1 MSQSRSPSS
10 TRRLLP
16 QRPSRP
22 TTERGPGAGIALSLL
37 LHAALI
43 GATYFTWSRMLDAT
57 PESHAV
63 PVDLITVTDQTNVQA
78 MAPPPPPEPPKIE
91 PQQQAAPEPP
101 APQLM
106 DVEPAPEPPMPQI
119 KIKPEPKKIEDTPKP
134 PDQPKPKKQPS
145 QDFAALLNKLTAP
158 PKTPP
163 NAKVGPRVVQ
173 GIGAANAMTADL
185 IDALRSQIRPCW
197 SPPVGAPNA
206 ADLIV
211 DFDLTL
217 NPDGSVNRATSNALS
232 SGNPYTK
239 AAAEAARRGIFQCQ
253 PYRLPQNRY
262 DQWRDITPMR
272 FDPRVEMNQ

>member
-16 QRPSRP
+16 QRPSQP
-22 TTERGPGAGIALSLL
+22 TTERGSGAGIALSLL

-43 GATYFTWSRMLDAT
+43 GATYFTWSRMLDST

-119 KIKPEPKKIEDTPKP
+119 KIKPEPKKAVDTPKP
-134 PDQPKPKKQPS
+134 PEQPPKKQNA
-145 QDFAALLNKLTAP
+145 QDFAALLNKLTAT

-163 NAKVGPRVVQ
+163 NAKVGPKVVQ

-185 IDALRSQIRPCW
+185 ADALKSQIYQCW

-206 ADLIV
+206 NDLVV
-211 DFDLTL
+211 DFDVAM
-217 NPDGSVNRATSNALS
+217 NPDGSIARAASDAIAA
-232 SGNPYTK
+232 GNPYTK
-239 AAAEAARRGIFQCQ
+239 AAAEAARRAIYQCQ
-253 PYRLPQNRY
+253 PYRLPQDRY
-262 DQWRDITPMR
+262 SQWREINPLR
-272 FDPRVEMNQ
+272 FDPRQMMNQ

>member
-1 MSQSRSPSS
+1 MSRSRSPSS

-22 TTERGPGAGIALSLL
+22 TTERGSGTGIALSLL

-43 GATYFTWSRMLDAT
+43 GATYFTWSRMLDTT

-101 APQLM
+101 MPQLQ
-106 DVEPAPEPPMPQI
+106 DVEPAPEPPMPDI
-119 KIKPEPKKIEDTPKP
+119 KIKPEPKKVVETPKP
-134 PDQPKPKKQPS
+134 PDQPPKKQNA

-185 IDALRSQIRPCW
+185 ADALKSQIYRCW

-206 ADLIV
+206 NDLVV
-211 DFDLTL
+211 DFDVAM
-217 NPDGSVNRATSNALS
+217 NPDGSIARAASDAVS
-232 SGNPYTK
+232 SGNPYTR
-239 AAAEAARRGIFQCQ
+239 AAAEAARRAIFQCQ
-253 PYRLPQNRY
+253 PYRLPQDRY
-262 DQWRDITPMR
+262 SQWREISPLR
-272 FDPRVEMNQ
+272 FDPRQMMNQ

>member
-1 MSQSRSPSS
+1 
-10 TRRLLP
+10 LP

-22 TTERGPGAGIALSLL
+22 TTERGSGAGIALSLL

-43 GATYFTWSRMLDAT
+43 GATYFTWSRMLDTT

-63 PVDLITVTDQTNVQA
+63 PVDLITVTEKTNVQA

-101 APQLM
+101 MPQLQ
-106 DVEPAPEPPMPQI
+106 DVEPAPEPPMPDI
-119 KIKPEPKKIEDTPKP
+119 KIKPEPKKVVDTPKP
-134 PDQPKPKKQPS
+134 PEQPPKKQNA
-145 QDFAALLNKLTAP
+145 QDFAALLNKLTAA

-185 IDALRSQIRPCW
+185 ADALKSQIYQCW

-206 ADLIV
+206 NDLVV
-211 DFDLTL
+211 DFDVAM
-217 NPDGSVNRATSNALS
+217 NPDGSIARAASDAMS
-232 SGNPYTK
+232 AANPYTR
-239 AAAEAARRGIFQCQ
+239 AAAEAARRAIYQCQ
-253 PYRLPQNRY
+253 PYRLPQDRY
-262 DQWRDITPMR
+262 SQWREINPLR
-272 FDPRVEMNQ
+272 FDPRQMMNQ